1 MGFMELNTE
10 NMFDCQ
16 HDSMKN
22 DYEFLPD
29 APRHWNRTKYW
40 QKVNRI
46 GQEIASAS
54 LCLPNGAMPDVIG
67 LCEVEND
74 TVLRDLTQRSLL
86 RQARYEYVMTH
97 SPDERDID
105 VALLYSPFAF
115 RLISCHSLRVP
126 LIKDMRPTRDILYAK
141 GEVLSGDTLHV
152 FVLHAPS
159 KLGGERHSRPFRAQV
174 MGCLLHATD
183 SILALQAH
191 AAIVCMGDFN
201 DDEQSKSLQML
212 SAHGMTA
219 VCQNAKGSHG
229 ARGTYRY
236 RGQWSSIDHVLVS
249 PALRSKV
256 LECLIHDE
264 PFLLEP
270 DTKYGG
276 VKPRRYYNGMRFND
290 GFSDHL
296 PLVMRLVL

>member
-1 MGFMELNTE
+1 MELNTE

-97 SPDERDID
+97 SPDERGID

-115 RLISCHSLRVP
+115 RLISCRSLRVP

-141 GEVLSGDTLHV
+141 GEVLSGDTLARLCASCPQQAGRRASLAPLQSPGDGLFAARHR
-152 FVLHAPS
+152 LHFGSSAPRRHRVH
-159 KLGGERHSRPFRAQV
+159 GRFQRRRAERIAANVVCPRHDGRVPKREREPRSARHIPIQRAVEQHRPCA
-174 MGCLLHATD
+174 C
-183 SILALQAH
+183 
-191 AAIVCMGDFN
+191 
-201 DDEQSKSLQML
+201 EP
-212 SAHGMTA
+212 
-219 VCQNAKGSHG
+219 
-229 ARGTYRY
+229 
-236 RGQWSSIDHVLVS
+236 S
-249 PALRSKV
+249 PGSKV
-256 LECLIHDE
+256 QECLIHDE

>member
-29 APRHWNRTKYW
+29 APRHWNRAKYW

-97 SPDERDID
+97 SPDERGID

-115 RLISCHSLRVP
+115 RLISCRSLRVP

-159 KLGGERHSRPFRAQV
+159 
-174 MGCLLHATD
+174 
-183 SILALQAH
+183 
-191 AAIVCMGDFN
+191 
-201 DDEQSKSLQML
+201 
-212 SAHGMTA
+212 
-219 VCQNAKGSHG
+219 
-229 ARGTYRY
+229 
-236 RGQWSSIDHVLVS
+236 
-249 PALRSKV
+249 
-256 LECLIHDE
+256 
-264 PFLLEP
+264 
-270 DTKYGG
+270 
-276 VKPRRYYNGMRFND
+276 
-290 GFSDHL
+290 
-296 PLVMRLVL
+296 